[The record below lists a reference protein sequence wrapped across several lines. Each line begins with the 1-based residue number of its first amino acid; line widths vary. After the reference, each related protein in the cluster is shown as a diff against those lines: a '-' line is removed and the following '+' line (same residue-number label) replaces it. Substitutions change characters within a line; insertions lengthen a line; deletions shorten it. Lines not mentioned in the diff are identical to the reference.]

1 MALNYYINIL
11 KNIIILGWRYDMPN
25 LVSRIDKSECNVAVV
40 GATGAVGQTFLQIL
54 EERDFPVKNLR
65 LLASERSKGKIVK
78 CRGLEYPIEVLNENS
93 FDGVDIAFF
102 SAGGSISRE
111 YVKYAINS
119 GAIVI
124 DNSSAFRMEEDV
136 PLIVPEVNGEEIF
149 KHKGLIANP
158 NCTTIIMLVALKPL
172 YDYSR
177 IRRVVVSSYQ
187 AASGAGARALDELLT
202 QSKAFVE
209 GEAIDV
215 KYFAHQLL
223 FNVIPHIDKFM
234 ENGYTREEM
243 KMVNETRKIIGDDS
257 IKVSATCVRVPVLS
271 AHSEAVSVELEKD
284 ITVDQA
290 RELFKNAKGIQ
301 LSDEIDKNVY
311 PMPLFVA
318 GQDDC
323 YVGRIRKDLALK
335 NGISFFV
342 VGDQLR
348 KGAALNGLQIA
359 ELLIGKSEKVNVA

>member
-1 MALNYYINIL
+1 MP
-11 KNIIILGWRYDMPN
+11 NII
-25 LVSRIDKSECNVAVV
+25 SRLSKSAYKISIV
-40 GATGAVGQTFLQIL
+40 GATGAVGETFLQIL
-54 EERDFPVKNLR
+54 EERNFPVGSLR
-65 LLASERSKGKIVK
+65 LLASEKSKGKIIK
-78 CRGLEYPIEVLNENS
+78 YKDKEYAVEVLNEKS
-93 FDGVDIAFF
+93 FDGIDIAFF
-102 SAGGSISRE
+102 SAGASISRE
-111 YVKYAINS
+111 YVKYAISS
-119 GAIVI
+119 GAVVI
-124 DNSSAFRMEEDV
+124 DNSSAFRLEQDV
-136 PLIVPEVNGEEIF
+136 PLVVPEVNSQEIL

-172 YDYSR
+172 YAYSK
-177 IRRVVVSSYQ
+177 IKKVIVSSYQ

-209 GEAIDV
+209 GKEIEV

-234 ENGYTREEM
+234 DNGYTREEM
-243 KMVNETRKIIGDDS
+243 KMVNETRKIMGDDS

-284 ITVDQA
+284 ITVEKA
-290 RELFKNAKGIQ
+290 KELFKNAKGVQ
-301 LSDEIDKNVY
+301 LSDEIDNNIY
-311 PMPLFVA
+311 PMPLFAA
-318 GQDDC
+318 GQNDC
-323 YVGRIRKDLALK
+323 FVGRIRKDLALE

-359 ELLIGKSEKVNVA
+359 EVLIGKDEKISVA